1 MCRKGLELLSVKVVM
16 ILVFKCI
23 VILVFLFENI
33 FLRII
38 YVCFN
43 FFYYGF
49 IELII

>member
-1 MCRKGLELLSVKVVM
+1 MCRKGLELLSVKEVM

-23 VILVFLFENI
+23 LVFLCENI

-38 YVCFN
+38 YVCLN